1 METPATPYLTSLSER
16 FALIMV
22 NLCHTVGWCVAKHR
36 AGFSGYFVAQ
46 AIVPLQVPIWDR
58 FTKLRKQVEKLLAK
72 LATGWRPVA
81 AKPRAYAKRE
91 MKVATG
97 VRLPTK
103 FGWLVGLSQETA
115 RYGAFL
121 QDLLSEPET
130 IALVAEVSPLRRLLR
145 PICHALGMQP
155 GPPLGPVVRPPSS
168 GPAVPRDNQGRYC
181 KPQPPARRPGRHW
194 IEPYPGT
201 DIRFEVV

>member
-1 METPATPYLTSLSER
+1 METAATQYLTSLSER

-91 MKVATG
+91 MKPVTG

-145 PICHALGMQP
+145 PLCHALAVQP
-155 GPPLGPVVRPPSS
+155 GPPLGPVVQNPKP
-168 GPAVPRDNQGRYC
+168 GPGLPRDIKGRF
-181 KPQPPARRPGRHW
+181 RRAMAPVRSAAKHW

-201 DIRFEVV
+201 DIRFEVK